1 MFENQKKFETSINSE
16 AIVSRHSIKGGGSEH
31 EDISPEGVEK
41 AKRKAEEELAP
52 LIESAEE
59 GTVIFM
65 GGNSTE
71 ARTASTLKIYS
82 DELKDIFKERK
93 DVVFFDRNQIKEQ
106 SKEKGYLG
114 TARYIQEK
122 ANDNLKAKIVINIPL
137 TLNNLADKK
146 WFDEDGVSVNL
157 EQLALLNKHN
167 QDYNAAIKEWFTCE
181 GVLNGKQK
189 LPRPVEV
196 AENYLKAIKRLENFI
211 SEFSGKRNL
220 KIVIVGHGFETDAL
234 QVYLANKRNIT
245 PEGFENIGGRV
256 MDTAELSFIEPDNE
270 GNIHLKYRGKEFVLP
285 KNETKNKST
294 NSVNQPK

>member
-16 AIVSRHSIKGGGSEH
+16 AIVSRHSIKGNGSEY
-31 EDISPEGVEK
+31 EGISPEGVEK
-41 AKRKAEEELAP
+41 VKRKAEEELAP
-52 LIESAEE
+52 IIERAEE

-93 DVVFFDRNQIKEQ
+93 DVIFFDRNQIKEQ
-106 SKEKGYLG
+106 SKESGYLS
-114 TARYIQEK
+114 TARYVQEK
-122 ANDNLKAKIVINIPL
+122 AGNNPKAKVVIDLPL

-146 WFDEDGVSVNL
+146 WFEEDGVSVNL
-157 EQLALLNKHN
+157 EQLALLNKHG

-196 AENYLKAIKRLENFI
+196 AENYLRAIKRLENFI

-285 KNETKNKST
+285 KAENKEE
-294 NSVNQPK
+294 NA